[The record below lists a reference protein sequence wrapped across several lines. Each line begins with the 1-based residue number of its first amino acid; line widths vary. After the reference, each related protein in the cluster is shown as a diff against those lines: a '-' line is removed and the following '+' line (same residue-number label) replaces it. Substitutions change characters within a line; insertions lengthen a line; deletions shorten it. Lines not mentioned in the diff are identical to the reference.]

1 MDWNRLWH
9 EEKNTTKERHSSDY
23 WDSFATKYRKHP
35 GKSTYEADFLALADI
50 RPGETV
56 FDMGCASGTLALPLA
71 EAGHRVFAADFSKGM
86 LELLNQQ
93 IAERHLS
100 DYIATMQLDWNED
113 WSRYDIP
120 VCDVAIASRSMIVS
134 DLEAALDKLQSKAR
148 RKVCI
153 VEPTTESPH
162 FNVNIAEYIGYSRF
176 PKPDYMYLINILFE
190 RGIMPELRYIYS
202 SRTDYFES
210 LEKAASK
217 LIKFFPDTLTAAED
231 MLLREY
237 LKAHL
242 VKTESGQYTYD
253 ESWPVRWAYIAWEK

>member
-1 MDWNRLWH
+1 MDWNRLWL
-9 EEKNTTKERHSSDY
+9 EEKYSKKERHDSEY
-23 WDSFATKYRKHP
+23 WDSFAPKYRKHP
-35 GKSTYEADFLALADI
+35 GKSTYETDFLALADI

-93 IAERHLS
+93 VTERGLS
-100 DYIATMQLDWNED
+100 DRITTTQLDWNED

-134 DLEAALDKLQSKAR
+134 DLEAAIDKLQSKAE

-190 RGIMPELRYIYS
+190 RGIMPELNYIYS
-202 SRTDYFES
+202 GRTDYFDS
-210 LEKAASK
+210 PEKAYTK
-217 LIKFFPDTLTAAED
+217 MLKFFPDPLTASED
-231 MLLREY
+231 IRLREY
-237 LKAHL
+237 LKVHL
-242 VKTESGQYTYD
+242 VKTDSEKYTFD
-253 ESWPVRWAYIAWEK
+253 ECWPVRWAYISWEK

>member
-1 MDWNRLWH
+1 
-9 EEKNTTKERHSSDY
+9 
-23 WDSFATKYRKHP
+23 
-35 GKSTYEADFLALADI
+35 
-50 RPGETV
+50 
-56 FDMGCASGTLALPLA
+56 MGCASGTLALPLA

-100 DYIATMQLDWNED
+100 DYITTMQLDWNED

-134 DLEAALDKLQSKAR
+134 NLEAALDKLQSKAR

-176 PKPDYMYLINILFE
+176 PKPDYMYLINILF
-190 RGIMPELRYIYS
+190 
-202 SRTDYFES
+202 
-210 LEKAASK
+210 
-217 LIKFFPDTLTAAED
+217 
-231 MLLREY
+231 
-237 LKAHL
+237 
-242 VKTESGQYTYD
+242 
-253 ESWPVRWAYIAWEK
+253 

>member
-9 EEKNTTKERHSSDY
+9 EEKNTTKKRHSSDY
-23 WDSFATKYRKHP
+23 WDSFAPKYRKHP
-35 GKSTYEADFLALADI
+35 GKSTYETDFLTLADI
-50 RPGETV
+50 KPGETV

-71 EAGHRVFAADFSKGM
+71 EAGHNVFAADFSNGM

-93 IAERHLS
+93 IAERDLS
-100 DYIATMQLDWNED
+100 HRITTMHLDWNED
-113 WSRYDIP
+113 WSCYDIP

-134 DLEAALDKLQSKAR
+134 DLESALDKLQSKAK

-162 FNVNIAEYIGYSRF
+162 FNVNIANYIGYSRF
-176 PKPDYMYLINILFE
+176 QKPDYMYLINILFE

-210 LEKAASK
+210 LEEAASK

>member
-9 EEKNTTKERHSSDY
+9 EEKNTTKKRHSSDY
-23 WDSFATKYRKHP
+23 WDSFAPKYRKHP
-35 GKSTYEADFLALADI
+35 GKSTYETDFLTLADI
-50 RPGETV
+50 KPGETV

-71 EAGHRVFAADFSKGM
+71 EAGHNVFAADFSNGM

-93 IAERHLS
+93 IAERDLS
-100 DYIATMQLDWNED
+100 HRITTMHLDWNED
-113 WSRYDIP
+113 WSCYDIP

-134 DLEAALDKLQSKAR
+134 DLESALDKLQSKAK

-162 FNVNIAEYIGYSRF
+162 FNVNIANYIGYSRF
-176 PKPDYMYLINILFE
+176 PRPDYMYLINILFKK
-190 RGIMPELRYIYS
+190 GIMPELRYIYS
-202 SRTDYFES
+202 RRTDYFES
-210 LEKAASK
+210 PEEAASK
-217 LIKFFPDTLTAAED
+217 LIKFFPDPLTSSED
-231 MLLREY
+231 MLLWEY

>member
-9 EEKNTTKERHSSDY
+9 EEKNTTKKRHSSDY
-23 WDSFATKYRKHP
+23 WDSFAPKYRKHP
-35 GKSTYEADFLALADI
+35 GKSTYETDFLTLADI
-50 RPGETV
+50 KPGETV

-71 EAGHRVFAADFSKGM
+71 EAGHNVFAADFSNGM

-93 IAERHLS
+93 IAERDLS
-100 DYIATMQLDWNED
+100 HRITTMHLDWNED
-113 WSRYDIP
+113 WSCYDIP

-134 DLEAALDKLQSKAR
+134 DLESALDKLQSKAK

-162 FNVNIAEYIGYSRF
+162 FNVNIANYIGYSRF
-176 PKPDYMYLINILFE
+176 PRPDYMYLINILFKK
-190 RGIMPELRYIYS
+190 GIMPELRYIYS
-202 SRTDYFES
+202 RRTDYFES
-210 LEKAASK
+210 PEEAASK
-217 LIKFFPDTLTAAED
+217 LIKFFPDPLTSSED
-231 MLLREY
+231 MLLWEY

-242 VKTESGQYTYD
+242 IKTESGQYTYD

>member
-1 MDWNRLWH
+1 
-9 EEKNTTKERHSSDY
+9 
-23 WDSFATKYRKHP
+23 
-35 GKSTYEADFLALADI
+35 
-50 RPGETV
+50 
-56 FDMGCASGTLALPLA
+56 
-71 EAGHRVFAADFSKGM
+71 
-86 LELLNQQ
+86 
-93 IAERHLS
+93 
-100 DYIATMQLDWNED
+100 MQLDWNED

-134 DLEAALDKLQSKAR
+134 NLEAALDKLQSKAR

-210 LEKAASK
+210 LEEAASK

>member
-9 EEKNTTKERHSSDY
+9 EEKNTTKKRHSSDY
-23 WDSFATKYRKHP
+23 WDSFAPKYRKHP
-35 GKSTYEADFLALADI
+35 GKSTYETDFLTLADI

-100 DYIATMQLDWNED
+100 EYITTMQLDWNED

-134 DLEAALDKLQSKAR
+134 NLEAALDKLQSKAR

-176 PKPDYMYLINILFE
+176 PKPDYMYLINIRFE
-190 RGIMPELRYIYS
+190 RGIMPELRYIYA

-210 LEKAASK
+210 LEEAASK

-253 ESWPVRWAYIAWEK
+253 ESWPVRGAYIAWEK